1 MSYSAPL
8 SIAYNFGSLAF
19 GGGTLTRNV
28 SVPKGMRFAKIREIH
43 LDASVTFAGST
54 STPRIQVGNGTTANK
69 YADFDCST
77 TAGGAARGLAQ
88 APDSVVAAYR
98 DYVDCGASGEN
109 LTALK
114 VTLLAGVGTPAG
126 TGIPT
131 IVIDWY

>member
-8 SIAYNFGSLAF
+8 SITYNFGSLAF
-19 GGGTLTRNV
+19 GGATATRKIR
-28 SVPKGMRFAKIREIH
+28 VPPGMRFAKVREVH

-69 YADFDCST
+69 YVDFNCST
-77 TAGGAARGLAQ
+77 TAANAARGLSDETNA
-88 APDSVVAAYR
+88 VVAAYK
-98 DYVDCGASGEN
+98 DKIDCGAEGEN
-109 LTALK
+109 LTALT

-131 IVIDWY
+131 IQIDWF